1 MYLLIDNMFRYLKAV
16 LWSFL
21 GLREKHAFETDQK
34 KLKPIVL
41 ITVGIVVCI
50 VFIVTL
56 IGVVQIV
63 VSNQQQIL
71 KSSEGRS

>member
-1 MYLLIDNMFRYLKAV
+1 MFRYFKVV

-21 GLREKHAFETDQK
+21 GLREKHAFEIDQK

-41 ITVGIVVCI
+41 IAVGILVCV
-50 VFIVTL
+50 VFIVAL

-63 VSNQQQIL
+63 VSNQQKIL
-71 KSSEGRS
+71 ESSEGRS

>member
-1 MYLLIDNMFRYLKAV
+1 MLIDDMFRYLKAV

-34 KLKPIVL
+34 KLKPIIL
-41 ITVGIVVCI
+41 ITVGILVSI
-50 VFIVTL
+50 AFIVAL

-71 KSSEGRS
+71 ESSEGRS

>member
-1 MYLLIDNMFRYLKAV
+1 MLRYLKAV

-21 GLREKHAFETDQK
+21 GLREKHAFEADQR

-41 ITVGIVVCI
+41 IAVGILVCVVF
-50 VFIVTL
+50 VVTL

-63 VSNQQQIL
+63 VSYQQEIL
-71 KSSEGRS
+71 ESSEGGS

>member
-1 MYLLIDNMFRYLKAV
+1 MFRYFKV
-16 LWSFL
+16 ILWSFL
-21 GLREKHAFETDQK
+21 GLREKHAFEADQK

-41 ITVGIVVCI
+41 IAVGILVCI

-63 VSNQQQIL
+63 VSNQQKIL
-71 KSSEGRS
+71 ESSEGRS

>member
-1 MYLLIDNMFRYLKAV
+1 MCRYFKAV

-21 GLREKHAFETDQK
+21 GLREKHSFEKDQK

-41 ITVGIVVCI
+41 IAVGILVCV
-50 VFIVTL
+50 VFIVAL

-63 VSNQQQIL
+63 VSNQQKIL
-71 KSSEGRS
+71 ESSEGRS

>member
-1 MYLLIDNMFRYLKAV
+1 MYRYFKVV

-21 GLREKHAFETDQK
+21 GLREKHAFETDHK

-41 ITVGIVVCI
+41 IVVGILICI
-50 VFIVTL
+50 VFIVVL

-63 VSNQQQIL
+63 VSNQQKIL
-71 KSSEGRS
+71 EFSEGRP

>member
-1 MYLLIDNMFRYLKAV
+1 MFRYLKAV

-21 GLREKHAFETDQK
+21 GLREKHAFEADQK

-41 ITVGIVVCI
+41 IAVGILVCI

-56 IGVVQIV
+56 IGAVKIV

-71 KSSEGRS
+71 ESSEGRF

>member
-1 MYLLIDNMFRYLKAV
+1 MYLLIDYMFRYLKAV

-21 GLREKHAFETDQK
+21 GLREKHAFEEDQK

-41 ITVGIVVCI
+41 IAVGILVCI
-50 VFIVTL
+50 VFIVVL

-71 KSSEGRS
+71 QSSEGRS

>member
-1 MYLLIDNMFRYLKAV
+1 MFRYLKAV

-21 GLREKHAFETDQK
+21 GLREKHAEADQK
-34 KLKPIVL
+34 KLKPIILVA
-41 ITVGIVVCI
+41 VGILVCI
-50 VFIVTL
+50 VFIFTL

-71 KSSEGRS
+71 ESSEGRS

>member
-1 MYLLIDNMFRYLKAV
+1 MFRYFKAV

-21 GLREKHAFETDQK
+21 GLREKHAFGEDQK

-41 ITVGIVVCI
+41 IAVGILVCI

-56 IGVVQIV
+56 IGFVQIV
-63 VSNQQQIL
+63 LSNQQQIL
-71 KSSEGRS
+71 ESSEGRY

>member
-1 MYLLIDNMFRYLKAV
+1 MLRYLKAV

-21 GLREKHAFETDQK
+21 GLREKHAFEADQR

-41 ITVGIVVCI
+41 IAVGILVCVV
-50 VFIVTL
+50 VVAL

-63 VSNQQQIL
+63 VSYQQEIL
-71 KSSEGRS
+71 ESS

>member
-1 MYLLIDNMFRYLKAV
+1 MFRYLKAV

-21 GLREKHAFETDQK
+21 GLREKHAFEADQK

-41 ITVGIVVCI
+41 IAVGILVCI

-71 KSSEGRS
+71 EFSEGRS

>member
-1 MYLLIDNMFRYLKAV
+1 MFRYLKAV

-21 GLREKHAFETDQK
+21 GLREKHAFEADQK

-41 ITVGIVVCI
+41 IAVGILVCI
-50 VFIVTL
+50 VFIGVL

-71 KSSEGRS
+71 DSSEGRS

>member
-1 MYLLIDNMFRYLKAV
+1 MYLLIDDMFRYLKVV

-41 ITVGIVVCI
+41 IVVGILICI
-50 VFIVTL
+50 VFIVAL
-56 IGVVQIV
+56 ISVVQIV
-63 VSNQQQIL
+63 VSNQQKIL
-71 KSSEGRS
+71 ESSEGRS